1 VLTIGMVVGEA
12 AVATVVAVRAVVT
25 ARVGA
30 EVVMA
35 AAGDADEVD
44 VVAVV
49 VVGVVGVAVAAGE
62 IAAIRAGALVAV
74 RRW

>member
-1 VLTIGMVVGEA
+1 MLTIGMVVGEA
-12 AVATVVAVRAVVT
+12 AAATVVAIRAVVG
-25 ARVGA
+25 V

-49 VVGVVGVAVAAGE
+49 VVGVAVAAGE

>member
-1 VLTIGMVVGEA
+1 MVVGEA
-12 AVATVVAVRAVVT
+12 AAATVVAIRAVVG
-25 ARVGA
+25 V

-49 VVGVVGVAVAAGE
+49 VVGVAVAAGE

>member
-1 VLTIGMVVGEA
+1 VVG
-12 AVATVVAVRAVVT
+12 V
-25 ARVGA
+25 

-49 VVGVVGVAVAAGE
+49 VVGVAVAAGE
-62 IAAIRAGALVAV
+62 IAAIRAGVLVAV